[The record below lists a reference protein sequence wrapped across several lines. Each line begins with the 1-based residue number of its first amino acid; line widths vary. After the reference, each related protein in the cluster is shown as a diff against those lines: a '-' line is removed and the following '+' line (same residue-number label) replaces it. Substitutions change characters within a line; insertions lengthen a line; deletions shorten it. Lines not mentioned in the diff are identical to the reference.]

1 MSGIK
6 RTQIPLINTNVVVVF
21 LLFVLF
27 AWFVRF
33 VFVTTHLRTWHKFQF
48 SIFKFQI
55 ILGFPDE
62 MAAYRIMVVR
72 KKAGACSRGKIWSNG
87 IKDGSLDQNKRGF
100 LILSRKI
107 RLIRVIRVQK
117 NPWFPCF
124 PCDFFCAICESRSD
138 IQSPIGTSHKS
149 QPCKGRKP

>member
-1 MSGIK
+1 MSYIY
-6 RTQIPLINTNVVVVF
+6 LY
-21 LLFVLF
+21 LLLSTFNSLF
-27 AWFVRF
+27 I
-33 VFVTTHLRTWHKFQF
+33 FQF

-62 MAAYRIMVVR
+62 IAAYRIMVVR
-72 KKAGACSRGKIWSNG
+72 KRARACSRGKIWSNG

-117 NPWFPCF
+117 KSVISVLSVWLFLRNLLPSACSACCHYRQFVFRKTFPCF

-138 IQSPIGTSHKS
+138 IQSPIGTS
-149 QPCKGRKP
+149 Q